1 MWKPSLHSMASL
13 PPLRARLRQWIQNH
27 RRHPVVRAV
36 AFLAR
41 NFHEAHER
49 PSYGASG
56 GEVRLLRCLAEAGGP
71 WKVVF
76 DVGANR
82 GHWTKDALPVFPAAE
97 FHLFEIAPPTARH
110 AMDLHRGVSRV
121 HINTFGLAEVAGHRT
136 LNYYGATFDELST
149 LRQPIIGGPGDF
161 EPLSVEVRT
170 GDGYLVEQGIDH
182 IDFLKI
188 DAEGSD
194 FDVLRGF
201 DSTLRRG
208 AVRALQ
214 FEYTGFG
221 TSLRAH
227 HQFLAE
233 RGYKTGKLFSRYV
246 EFFDYSLEREDLP
259 GPNYVAVHQ
268 RETALIAALAAGFRR

>member
-1 MWKPSLHSMASL
+1 MVRTVASL
-13 PPLRARLRQWIQNH
+13 ARE
-27 RRHPVVRAV
+27 
-36 AFLAR
+36 
-41 NFHEAHER
+41 FHEAHER

-56 GEVRLLRCLAEAGGP
+56 GELRLLRCLAGAGGP
-71 WKVVF
+71 WEVIF
-76 DVGANR
+76 DVGANH
-82 GHWTKDALPVFPAAE
+82 GHWTRDALPVFPTAE
-97 FHLFEIAPPTARH
+97 FHLFEIAPPTAQH
-110 AMDLHRGVSRV
+110 AIDLHRGVARV
-121 HINTFGLAEVAGHRT
+121 HINTFGLSDTAGQRT

-149 LRQPIIGGPGDF
+149 LRQPIIGTAGDF

-170 GDGYLVEQGIDH
+170 GDDYVREHGIDR

-194 FDVLRGF
+194 FEVLNGF
-201 DSTLRRG
+201 EATLRRG

-233 RGYKTGKLFSRYV
+233 RGYKVGKLFSRYV
-246 EFFDYSLEREDLP
+246 EFFDYSLRWEDLP
-259 GPNYVAVHQ
+259 GPNYIAIHE
-268 RETALIAALAAGFRR
+268 RETTLIQAVSAGFRR